1 MSYQPILPVTRHLL
15 TLVSD
20 LDELPADAA
29 YNIRQDS
36 QCAGRMSTDDVEIRS
51 KADGSGIDIIVKAG
65 AKDAKCYIPAVI
77 TKSDVDDLV
86 YNDFFIGENA
96 DVTIVAGCGVH
107 TESEGKSSHNGI
119 HRFFMKPNSHAV
131 YIEKHLGEGQ
141 GSDNK
146 VISPVTEVEM
156 EEGASLLMDTS
167 QLAGVAFSDRTTK
180 ARLGKE
186 AKFTVKENILTDGDE
201 VAHTYFYVELNG
213 EDAGVQLTSRAVA
226 KDESHQSYRSII
238 VGNERST
245 GHSECDAIIVGNGTV
260 DAKPELQAKNGDA
273 MLIHEAA
280 IGKIAGEQLIKLQ
293 TLGLTQEE
301 AEARIIDGF
310 LK

>member
-1 MSYQPILPVTRHLL
+1 MSFQPISPVTRHLL

-20 LDELPADAA
+20 LNELPTDAA

-65 AKDAKCYIPAVI
+65 AKNAKCYIPACI

-86 YNDFFIGENA
+86 YNDFYIGENA
-96 DVTIVAGCGVH
+96 EVTIVAGCGVH
-107 TESEGKSSHNGI
+107 TEGEGKSTHNGI
-119 HRFFMKPNSHAV
+119 HRFFLKPNSNAL
-131 YIEKHLGEGQ
+131 YIEKHLGEGT
-141 GSDNK
+141 GDDNK
-146 VISPVTEVEM
+146 IISPVTEAEL
-156 EEGASLLMDTS
+156 EEGAVLLMDTS
-167 QLAGVAFSDRTTK
+167 QLHGVAFSDRTTK
-180 ARLGKE
+180 ARLSKN
-186 AKFTVKENILTDGDE
+186 AKFTVKENILTEGDQK
-201 VAHTYFYVELNG
+201 AHTDFYVELNG

-226 KDESHQSYRSII
+226 KDESHQSYRSVI
-238 VGNERST
+238 VGNAKST

-260 DAKPELQAKNGDA
+260 DAMPELRAKDGDA